1 MKRLVESGRLRYASD
16 MSAAEIIEQIKALPA
31 EEKALVAEFL
41 RGSEDVN
48 ESKVQYVD
56 REKARVTA
64 SRIFEEN
71 APLFRK
77 LAE

>member
-1 MKRLVESGRLRYASD
+1 

-31 EEKALVAEFL
+31 EEKVKVIEFL
-41 RGSEDVN
+41 RDSEDVN

-56 REKARVTA
+56 REKARVIA